1 MWHPSSKRKPGRPRK
16 RWAEEIKKF
25 HGNNWHNIA
34 TDREK
39 WSSMEEAFIQQ
50 WRTTARLTMMTMNH
64 KCILKANKHDH
75 DISGKFLVTIPTRN
89 IYEELQTILEDTL

>member
-25 HGNNWHNIA
+25 HGNNWHNIV

-50 WRTTARLTMMTMNH
+50 WRTT
-64 KCILKANKHDH
+64 
-75 DISGKFLVTIPTRN
+75 G
-89 IYEELQTILEDTL
+89 